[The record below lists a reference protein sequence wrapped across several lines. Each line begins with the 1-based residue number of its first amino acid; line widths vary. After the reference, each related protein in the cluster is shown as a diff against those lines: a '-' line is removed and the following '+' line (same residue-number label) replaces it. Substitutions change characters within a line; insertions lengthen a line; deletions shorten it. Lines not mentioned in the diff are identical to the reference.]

1 MTRTRTR
8 LRWGPVL
15 AGLLI
20 ALTLALAL
28 APAQGQ
34 AQGDEGAAGAG
45 TGGESGRA
53 WAVGLHANFP
63 FLGISV
69 RYWLDDSTGLELNL
83 APIPDCDYG
92 RVRVE
97 VPPPDEGGEE
107 GPPEPVV
114 EPPRCPNAL
123 RLHLSV
129 RGLKRVSDNP
139 RADFYATGGPS
150 VTLTFVEGEPPRLE
164 RAMLAVLGEI
174 EISHW
179 PIERVFPV
187 IDYGFALNLQNLYDF
202 RWIAGGV
209 GFHFY
214 F

>member
-1 MTRTRTR
+1 VTQTRTR
-8 LRWGPVL
+8 LRGGSAL
-15 AGLLI
+15 AG
-20 ALTLALAL
+20 ALVTLALVLFPSSIPAL
-28 APAQGQ
+28 GASAQGQ
-34 AQGDEGAAGAG
+34 QHDEDGNEG
-45 TGGESGRA
+45 GRA

-97 VPPPDEGGEE
+97 MPPPEGK

-174 EISHW
+174 EIRHW

-187 IDYGFALNLQNLYDF
+187 VDYGFALNLQNLYDF
-202 RWIAGGV
+202 RWIAQGEVCPQPDG
-209 GFHFY
+209 
-214 F
+214 